1 MEGQML
7 FNEAA
12 QQSCRSQLQNVSAM
26 TSLDLSDATH
36 PENGLSSAYTT
47 RLNYMQNHTL
57 SDGQEKFS
65 QLGRDGKD
73 SPANKMYSLKDP
85 FAQGDFNGATGNSG
99 LDLRSLDPS
108 SSQANFLESG
118 KSASSGATVTAMSEA
133 FPDMVGLSLSSATQD
148 DVTPPDRYANY
159 TPTSVSSFSPS
170 VGRDC
175 GKFATLQ
182 CCAFFSG
189 CGRLVSTTCVSPA
202 SRIRATAA
210 LR

>member
-7 FNEAA
+7 FNDAA

-36 PENGLSSAYTT
+36 PESGLSSAYTT
-47 RLNYMQNHTL
+47 RLNYMQNRTL

-65 QLGRDGKD
+65 QLDRDGKE
-73 SPANKMYSLKDP
+73 SPANKMYNFKDP
-85 FAQGDFNGATGNSG
+85 FAQDGFNLATAGSG

-118 KSASSGATVTAMSEA
+118 KSASSGTATVTAMSEA

-159 TPTSVSSFSPS
+159 TPTSVIFFASS
-170 VGRDC
+170 VGR
-175 GKFATLQ
+175 
-182 CCAFFSG
+182 
-189 CGRLVSTTCVSPA
+189 
-202 SRIRATAA
+202 
-210 LR
+210 

>member
-7 FNEAA
+7 FNDAA
-12 QQSCRSQLQNVSAM
+12 QQSCRSQHQNVSAM

-57 SDGQEKFS
+57 SDVQEKIS
-65 QLGRDGKD
+65 QLDRDGKD
-73 SPANKMYSLKDP
+73 SPANKMYSFKDP
-85 FAQGDFNGATGNSG
+85 FAQGGFNGATGSSG

-159 TPTSVSSFSPS
+159 TPTSVRS
-170 VGRDC
+170 
-175 GKFATLQ
+175 L
-182 CCAFFSG
+182 FFPFCWAG
-189 CGRLVSTTCVSPA
+189 LW
-202 SRIRATAA
+202 
-210 LR
+210 